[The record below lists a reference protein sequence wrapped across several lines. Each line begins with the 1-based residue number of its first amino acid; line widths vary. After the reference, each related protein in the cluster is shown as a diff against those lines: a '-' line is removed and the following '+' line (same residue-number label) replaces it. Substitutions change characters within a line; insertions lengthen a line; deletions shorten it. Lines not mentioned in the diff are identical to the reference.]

1 MKKKDF
7 YKFYKMLRGTDYN
20 LQKITD
26 YVFSCKFFLKETQY
40 ILWGYFTNFSNFS
53 NKGFDKD
60 SNGVL
65 DFSEFI
71 IAYRLDEMFFFWN
84 YSKTE

>member
-7 YKFYKMLRGTDYN
+7 YKFYKMLRGTDNN

-26 YVFSCKFFLKETQY
+26 YVFSC
-40 ILWGYFTNFSNFS
+40 
-53 NKGFDKD
+53 FDKD

-71 IAYRLDEMFFFWN
+71 IAYRLFRFNKGKSIDSLNYINFNFF
-84 YSKTE
+84 